1 MKSKETIEQL
11 GAALNETGVRTALV
25 RGETAPSR
33 PPATVTVA
41 PGAVASLGAAYR
53 RAPLYVTAETPGGR
67 TVRRYDGEDVRAAA
81 DRADALVAD
90 REPTAVWLCARD
102 CIETWWSEG
111 VVELLERRLS
121 DAADAADAPL
131 VVWTDERNAAVGDRY
146 DVVLDP

>member
-1 MKSKETIEQL
+1 MKVKKTMEQL
-11 GAALNETGVRTALV
+11 RDELNETGVRTVLV

-33 PPATVTVA
+33 PPDTVTVA
-41 PGAVASLGAAYR
+41 PGAVASLGAAR
-53 RAPLYVTAETPGGR
+53 KRAPLYVTAETPGGR
-67 TVRRYDGEDVRAAA
+67 TVRQYDGADVQAAA
-81 DRADALVAD
+81 DRAEALTAD

-121 DAADAADAPL
+121 DAADSANAPL